1 MPSTPCVECQGT
13 ARTMVYS
20 PARRETRLVCRPCG
34 AKLIAGLVLA
44 TQETPE
50 YTAKRLIRIT
60 NLMRAHLRR
69 LRRYDAVVAQ
79 QIEQELLGALE
90 ELAPVV
96 GFYASR
102 KFLLQTLD
110 LVMQYAET
118 QPSPN
123 HYATERELRAML
135 VFMTQLETVLKH
147 TQDAVELLDLRE
159 RADALSLTSGRRR
172 YDGDQDDDDDHKP
185 KEVRTL
191 TPSDAAKGVPP
202 F

>member
-1 MPSTPCVECQGT
+1 
-13 ARTMVYS
+13 MVYS
-20 PARRETRLVCRPCG
+20 AARHEVRLVCKPCG
-34 AKLIAGLVLA
+34 ARLVSGLVVQ

-50 YTAKRLIRIT
+50 YMAKRLIRIT

-69 LRRYDAVVAQ
+69 LQRYDAVTAQ
-79 QIEQELLGALE
+79 QVEQELLSALE

-110 LVMQYAET
+110 LVMEYAET
-118 QPSPN
+118 RPSPT
-123 HYATERELRAML
+123 HFATEAELRAML
-135 VFMTQLETVLKH
+135 RFMAQLETVLRH

-172 YDGDQDDDDDHKP
+172 HPDDNDDRYADRHQD

-191 TPSDAAKGVPP
+191 TPADAAAVGIPP
-202 F
+202 YQPPSN